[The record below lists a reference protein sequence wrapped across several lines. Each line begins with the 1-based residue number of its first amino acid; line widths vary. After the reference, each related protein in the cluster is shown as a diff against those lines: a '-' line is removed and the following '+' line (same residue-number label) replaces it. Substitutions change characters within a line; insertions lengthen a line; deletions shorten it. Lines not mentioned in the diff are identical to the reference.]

1 MSKTFLVVD
10 DPVPWAEIAP
20 AEHVLSFAA
29 YLANFPVKGER
40 STRIINLCRT
50 DRYLSKGYYC
60 SLLAEAREHKVIPS
74 VNTLI
79 DLGSEE
85 LALLQSGTLPPPSRK
100 RQGVFSA
107 DEIAFRVFFG
117 RADEPDL
124 RGIASKL
131 FERFPCPILD
141 VTLVWRDRWQV
152 ASIHAGDYAD
162 LSESE
167 KQSFHARLLA
177 FTEGVWRGPRRRKA
191 SRWDLAILVNP
202 QEMLPPSDAQALK
215 RMERAAR
222 KLGIHTELIYPTDYA
237 RLGEF
242 DALFIRET
250 TEIDHHTYRFSRKA
264 ELEGLVVIDD
274 PTSILRC
281 CNKVFLQDAFAYQRV
296 PTLKTHIVSGHSAA
310 ELDALEAAFEYPMVL
325 KIPNSAFS
333 LGVVKVGNR
342 AELEQ
347 QLMVYL
353 EQSDLVIAQ
362 EYLFTDYDWRIGV
375 INHRPL
381 YACRYYMA
389 RDHWQIYDH
398 GAPGDSSGGFETL
411 PTYEVPKVVLDAA
424 LKAANVIGDGLY
436 GIDIK
441 QQGNR
446 VFVIEVNDN
455 PSLDHGVEDAFL
467 GDELYMQ
474 LMGEFV
480 RRLEARGR

>member
-1 MSKTFLVVD
+1 MSKTYLVVD
-10 DPVPWAEIAP
+10 DPAPWADIVP
-20 AEHVLSFAA
+20 ADSVLSFDA

-79 DLGSEE
+79 DLGNEE
-85 LALLQSGTLPPPSRK
+85 LALLQTGALPAPSRK

-107 DEIAFRVFFG
+107 DEISFRVYFG
-117 RADEPDL
+117 RCDEAEL
-124 RGIASKL
+124 RGISSKL

-141 VTLVWRDRWQV
+141 VRLAWREQWQI
-152 ASIHAGDYAD
+152 ASIRACAYAD
-162 LSESE
+162 LSDSE
-167 KQSFHARLLA
+167 QHSFHERLLA
-177 FTEGVWRGPRRRKA
+177 FTQGMWRGPRRRKA

-202 QEMLPPSDAQALK
+202 QEKLPPSDAQALK

-222 KLGIHTELIYPTDYA
+222 KLGIHTEFINPGDYA

-250 TEIDHHTYRFSRKA
+250 TEIDHHTYRFARKA

-296 PTLKTHIVSGHSAA
+296 PTLKTHIVSGRAA
-310 ELDALEAAFEYPMVL
+310 ADLDALEAAFEYPMVL

-333 LGVVKVGNR
+333 LGVVKVSNR
-342 AELEQ
+342 EELEH
-347 QLMVYL
+347 QLEVYL

-362 EYLFTDYDWRIGV
+362 EFLFTEYDWRIGV

-398 GAPGDSSGGFETL
+398 ATPGDSSGGFETL
-411 PTYEVPKVVLDAA
+411 PTYEVPKLVLDAA
-424 LKAANVIGDGLY
+424 LKAANVIGSGLY

-480 RRLEARGR
+480 RRLEERGR

>member
-100 RQGVFSA
+100 RQGVFAA

-141 VTLVWRDRWQV
+141 VTLVWRERWQV
-152 ASIHAGDYAD
+152 ASIRAGDYAD
-162 LSESE
+162 LNESE
-167 KQSFHARLLA
+167 QQSFHARLLA

-202 QEMLPPSDAQALK
+202 QEKLPPSDAQALK
-215 RMERAAR
+215 RMQRAAR

-333 LGVVKVGNR
+333 LGVVKVGSR
-342 AELEQ
+342 TELEQ
-347 QLMVYL
+347 QLAVYL